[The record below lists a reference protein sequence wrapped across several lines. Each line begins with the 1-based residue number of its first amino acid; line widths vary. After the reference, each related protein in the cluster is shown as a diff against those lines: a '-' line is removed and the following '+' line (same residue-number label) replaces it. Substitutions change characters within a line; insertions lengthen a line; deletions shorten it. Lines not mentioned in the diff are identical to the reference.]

1 MLKRYIKQHLEKVFG
16 VRVLFVWEKI
26 SSFFFYSW
34 IFFFLRKRRLE
45 KIYIG
50 GITTKGKRKEEE
62 IDR

>member
-34 IFFFLRKRRLE
+34 IFFFAQEEVGKDIYRGNNNKRE
-45 KIYIG
+45 K
-50 GITTKGKRKEEE
+50 KRGR
-62 IDR
+62 DR